1 MSKRKVD
8 GSERMS
14 IDDSK
19 EDVSMVKATAG
30 TTDTSSEGG
39 QHQHDFSSLFDVD
52 AIDASQRQSYVTML
66 GEAYERA
73 NSATENW
80 GNISR
85 TVKIG
90 RMVMMLGDVLRESGI
105 TGADR
110 DRYWERVAPF
120 FEIREKSDL
129 VDHGPRIG
137 QSAAASA
144 FGLGYTGHADDSAFL
159 NHLEQQREIYL
170 ERKKRG
176 TESCAGGNAP
186 FFAVIQSS
194 GYGKSRLISQIS
206 ACRDQQYD
214 VIYWT
219 FASKQAYPPKNV
231 EISELQ
237 FNSLRR
243 EALEKA
249 LHREI
254 SVAVG
259 NAQSGRQADSE
270 TIFIQLGT
278 NTKPPQMQ
286 QRTDQKRIIFVVD
299 EASEL
304 LGKFTS
310 DGVSF
315 YRALRTAFTKFETE
329 ASWLFFVVMSTFSS
343 ITYLSPELAMDPSFK
358 PYSGYDDVNQNPLN
372 PFILGSSFRVNN
384 DRHAIL
390 TKTVEECHD
399 PQCLY
404 SMGRPLWK
412 ALLTGTTPMLPH
424 KLLSYGRKKLRNSLD
439 NDIKLTKKEEILAVL
454 SVRLCL
460 SISPTSWY
468 VPSLVACHM
477 GTALSIS
484 EDRMSMVVTYPSEPV
499 LAVGAKMFMKNQEN
513 IGRMISALQ
522 DFLTHGAVDRG
533 YKGELIVRLLMTLA
547 MDKAMGSEEVKE
559 VQLKDY
565 LVQFDRDDADLGE
578 LINGLN
584 NNGYKQFDVE
594 EELKKLKR
602 LNLDWPD
609 SRAILEDKKRNLPA
623 QAPPPLTYADGSV
636 CFTHFVYLS
645 KSTQGELI
653 THDLLRY
660 AYRRSAAIVVE
671 EGPRGIDKV
680 IPLRVEEDKFVGLVV
695 QHKNRASDTLQSLTR
710 ADNPA
715 THHKVNV
722 EYFLT
727 EAEKETFRSAG
738 VDLERNWPAI
748 LFAVGVDKVGAEVA
762 TQLEQKRFRH
772 NNLSNTDRFDFP
784 CIILTGLDYSK
795 LMTADAAARLKDLRD
810 FEFVPSLQKREDI
823 PITYGS

>member
-14 IDDSK
+14 IDDEK
-19 EDVSMVKATAG
+19 EDVSMVDATAG

-52 AIDASQRQSYVTML
+52 AIDASQRQSYVTIL
-66 GEAYERA
+66 DKAYERA

-129 VDHGPRIG
+129 VDHGPMID

-144 FGLGYTGHADDSAFL
+144 FDLDYTSHADDAAFL
-159 NHLEQQREIYL
+159 THLEEQRKIFL
-170 ERKKRG
+170 KRRQRG
-176 TESCAGGNAP
+176 PQGNAP

-270 TIFIQLGT
+270 TIFIRLGT

-358 PYSGYDDVNQNPLN
+358 PYSGYDDVNQKPLN

-384 DRHAIL
+384 NREAL
-390 TKTVEECHD
+390 VAKTVEECHQ
-399 PQCLY
+399 PECLY

-412 ALLTGTTPMLPH
+412 ALLTCATPMFTH
-424 KLLSYGRKKLRNSLD
+424 ELLSYGRKKLRNSLD

-547 MDKAMGSEEVKE
+547 MDKAMGSTGVKE
-559 VQLKDY
+559 VRLKDY
-565 LVQFDRDDADLGE
+565 LVHFNRNGADVSK
-578 LINGLN
+578 LIEGLESS
-584 NNGYKQFDVE
+584 GCEDFDVE

-609 SRAILEDKKRNLPA
+609 SRAMLEEKLEEKKRNRA
-623 QAPPPLTYADGSV
+623 SPPLMYADGRV

-653 THDLLRY
+653 THDLLKY

-671 EGPRGIDKV
+671 EGHRGIDKV

-695 QHKNRASDTLQSLTR
+695 QDKNRVSDTLQSLTN
-710 ADNPA
+710 ADNDA

-762 TQLEQKRFRH
+762 TQLEQKRFRR
-772 NNLSNTDRFDFP
+772 NNVSDTDRFNFP
-784 CIILTGLDYSK
+784 CIVLTGLDYSD
-795 LMTADAAARLKDLRD
+795 LMNVDAVVRLKGLRD
-810 FEFVPSLQKREDI
+810 FEVLPCLQKQQDI